1 MKAEIISVGDELT
14 VGMIVD
20 TNSAYLSSKLA
31 GIGIPVTRHTV
42 VGDDLDAVVDAV
54 GGATRRADLV
64 LVNGGIGPTVDD
76 VTRQAVATV
85 AGTGM
90 SLDAEWLEVIRG
102 MFRRRGFT
110 MPESNA
116 VQAMIPS
123 AATRIT
129 NPCGTA
135 AGFFLKINSSEV
147 AIFPGVPGEL
157 RAMFEQEYLPRLVQ
171 AAPTGRV
178 IVTRSL
184 KCFGMP
190 ESLINEKIRHL
201 MGPGRNPLVGL
212 LAKDA
217 VISVKITAD
226 ADAEAAALLMIG
238 DIKRQVRGILG
249 DETATPPGPI
259 FGEDDDGLQHA
270 IARLLTDRR
279 LKIATAE
286 SCTGGLIAKRLT
298 DVSGS
303 SNYFMGGVVS
313 YSNEAKSIFMGVPE
327 SLFAEV
333 GAVSPEVA
341 RAMAEG
347 IRARLHTDLGLS
359 VTGIAGP
366 TGGTPKKPVGLV
378 YVALAHS
385 SGTELHELRL
395 TGTRD
400 EIRDRSA
407 KWAMNMVR
415 TAVAGIKHDR

>member
-1 MKAEIISVGDELT
+1 MKAEIISIGDELT

-20 TNSAYLSSKLA
+20 TNSAYLSAKLA
-31 GIGIPVTRHTV
+31 GIGIAVTRHTV
-42 VGDDLDAVVDAV
+42 VGDDFDAVADAV
-54 GGATRRADLV
+54 RAASERAELV

-76 VTRQAVATV
+76 VTRQAVAAV
-85 AGTGM
+85 AGTATR
-90 SLDAEWLEVIRG
+90 LDAEWLEAIRG
-102 MFRRRGFT
+102 MFARRGHT

-116 VQAMIPS
+116 IQAMIPS

-135 AGFFLKINSSEV
+135 AGFFLKINNAEV
-147 AIFPGVPGEL
+147 SVFPGVPGEL
-157 RAMFEQEYLPRLVQ
+157 RAMFDQEYLPRLLQ

-178 IVTRSL
+178 IITRSL

-201 MGPGRNPLVGL
+201 MGGGKNPLVGL

-217 VISVKITAD
+217 VISVKITAE
-226 ADAEAAALLMIG
+226 AGSEAAALEMIAG
-238 DIKRQVRGILG
+238 VKRQVRAILG
-249 DETATPPGPI
+249 DEAATPPGPI
-259 FGEDDDGLQHA
+259 YGEDDDELQHA
-270 IARLLTDRR
+270 IARLLTARK
-279 LKIATAE
+279 LTIATAE

-313 YSNEAKSIFMGVPE
+313 YSNESKAEFLGVPE
-327 SLFAEV
+327 HLFAEV

-378 YVALAHS
+378 YVAMAHPG
-385 SGTELHELRL
+385 GTDVQEFRL

-407 KWAMNMVR
+407 KWAMNMVHISGLQKDQL
-415 TAVAGIKHDR
+415 T